1 MYTYNMKMYKNMCV
15 FNSTTCVVR
24 VHPGRVYIKYKI
36 VHFIKSTITIAP
48 LYYFYY
54 YLYPVTRFKY
64 SCYQGLVASS
74 KLPRTTFDDSYKF
87 HRQQISTI
95 TAALHI

>member
-1 MYTYNMKMYKNMCV
+1 MCV
-15 FNSTTCVVR
+15 FNSTTCVEVE
-24 VHPGRVYIKYKI
+24 YIIKYKNLQ
-36 VHFIKSTITIAP
+36 STITIAP
-48 LYYFYY
+48 LYYFCY

-95 TAALHI
+95 TAALEI